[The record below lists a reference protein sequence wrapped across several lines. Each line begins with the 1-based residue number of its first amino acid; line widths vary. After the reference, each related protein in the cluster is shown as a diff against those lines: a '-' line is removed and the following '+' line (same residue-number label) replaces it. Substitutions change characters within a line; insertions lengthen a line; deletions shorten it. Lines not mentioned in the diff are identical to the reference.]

1 MTKSEEKV
9 TSALKNLFGN
19 PAIITFLLM
28 NLFMGIAWGAADA
41 YLYIY
46 LNEELHASYE
56 LLGTAWVQFHQR
68 FMRTFFADI
77 LVPKKYKPEI

>member
-1 MTKSEEKV
+1 MQIAFQDVAMTKSEEKV

-41 YLYIY
+41 YLAIY
-46 LNEELHASYE
+46 LNEELGASYT
-56 LLGTAWVQFHQR
+56 LIGKCSYL
-68 FMRTFFADI
+68 
-77 LVPKKYKPEI
+77 